1 MGICYSQPLPITQEK
16 GDEMTGAEAEKYSM
30 PLVIP
35 AEKRKMAPPPL
46 RVVPMSYSLNPGKQ
60 YHKTLTK
67 SSGNTDVDR

>member
-35 AEKRKMAPPPL
+35 AEKTQD
-46 RVVPMSYSLNPGKQ
+46 G
-60 YHKTLTK
+60 
-67 SSGNTDVDR
+67 SSTVTCSADVILVKPR

>member
-35 AEKRKMAPPPL
+35 AEKNARWL
-46 RVVPMSYSLNPGKQ
+46 LHRYV
-60 YHKTLTK
+60 
-67 SSGNTDVDR
+67 

>member
-35 AEKRKMAPPPL
+35 AEKTQD
-46 RVVPMSYSLNPGKQ
+46 G
-60 YHKTLTK
+60 
-67 SSGNTDVDR
+67 SSTVTCSADAILVKPR